1 MSDYTLQGSN
11 GNGATGHSNS
21 MKTENNRKTEV
32 TFDFYVL
39 LFFLLAFAGW
49 LWEAGI
55 YMVTRQS
62 LVNRGVYYGPY
73 LPIYGVG
80 GLLLWFLL
88 KKINHRPIVTFLLS
102 AAICSVLE
110 YAASAFLEWKW
121 GMRWWDYSGYFM
133 NLNGRICLLGAV
145 CFGLGGMLLNCYLLP
160 CYKKV
165 YRRMNTGW
173 RLALCG
179 ILLAIFI
186 LDITYC
192 AVRPHTGQNIAW

>member
-1 MSDYTLQGSN
+1 MN
-11 GNGATGHSNS
+11 AR
-21 MKTENNRKTEV
+21 NNAQKAIK
-32 TFDFYVL
+32 FDFYVL

-55 YMVTRQS
+55 YVVTRQS

-88 KKINHRPIVTFLLS
+88 KKVNHKPFVTFLLS

-110 YAASAFLEWKW
+110 YGASVFLEWKW
-121 GMRWWDYSGYFM
+121 GMRWWDYSGYFL
-133 NLNGRICLLGAV
+133 NLNGRICLLSIL

-160 CYKKV
+160 YYKKV
-165 YRRMNTGW
+165 YNWMNPGW

-179 ILLAIFI
+179 ILLTIFI

>member
-1 MSDYTLQGSN
+1 METKN
-11 GNGATGHSNS
+11 N
-21 MKTENNRKTEV
+21 KENAGK
-32 TFDFYVL
+32 FDFYVL

-55 YMVTRQS
+55 YVVTKQS

-80 GLLLWFLL
+80 GLLLWILL
-88 KKINHRPIVTFLLS
+88 KKLNQKPFVTFLLS

-110 YAASAFLEWKW
+110 YGASLLLEWKW
-121 GMRWWDYSGYFM
+121 GMRWWDYSGYFL
-133 NLNGRICLLGAV
+133 NLDGRICLLSAV

-160 CYKKV
+160 YFKKV
-165 YRRMNTGW
+165 YDRISPGW

-192 AVRPHTGQNIAW
+192 AVSPHTGKDIAW

>member
-1 MSDYTLQGSN
+1 METKKN
-11 GNGATGHSNS
+11 KGNA
-21 MKTENNRKTEV
+21 RKI
-32 TFDFYVL
+32 DFYVL
-39 LFFLLAFAGW
+39 LFFLLAFTGW

-55 YMVTRQS
+55 YLVTEQS

-88 KKINHRPIVTFLLS
+88 QKFYQRPVVTFLLS

-110 YAASAFLEWKW
+110 YGASVLLEWKW
-121 GMRWWDYSGYFM
+121 GMRWWDYSEYFL

-160 CYKKV
+160 Y
-165 YRRMNTGW
+165 YMRMYHRIRPGW
-173 RLALCG
+173 RMILCG
-179 ILLAIFI
+179 ILLAVFI

-192 AVRPHTGQNIAW
+192 AVKPHTGQGIAW

>member
-1 MSDYTLQGSN
+1 MDRKQN
-11 GNGATGHSNS
+11 KGNA
-21 MKTENNRKTEV
+21 RK
-32 TFDFYVL
+32 FDFYVL

-49 LWEAGI
+49 LWEAAI
-55 YMVTRQS
+55 YLVTKQA

-80 GLLLWFLL
+80 GLALWFLL
-88 KKINHRPIVTFLLS
+88 QRLHRRPFVTFLL
-102 AAICSVLE
+102 AALVCSVLE
-110 YAASAFLEWKW
+110 YGASLLLEWKW
-121 GMRWWDYSGYFM
+121 GMRWWDYSGYFL

-160 CYKKV
+160 SYMKLYHRIKP
-165 YRRMNTGW
+165 GW

-179 ILLAIFI
+179 LLLAVFI

-192 AVRPHTGQNIAW
+192 AARPHTGHDIAW